1 MLTATSEFAFNGL
14 VEVSQVLGAGSR
26 RVEIGSRQADPSH
39 TFEALSHGY
48 DWPTC
53 SSDAFIAS
61 RLPREAIR
69 RLKMQGI
76 PGATM
81 MSFPLVRADE
91 APLLARP
98 FFAGGDP
105 GPLVGAF
112 AHVPE
117 LLAPAMS
124 LIGTV
129 YGPTALPTRLK
140 EIVVL
145 RTSVKNGCRYC
156 TDAHM
161 AAAADAGLSPAEL
174 CALRAEVPLPESFA
188 PSERAAI
195 AFAEALCDRPDSAL
209 GKLGAHF
216 EDHLI
221 VELTA
226 LVSVT
231 IFLNRFCTALGL
243 PTAAETR
250 QRVRELGFA

>member
-1 MLTATSEFAFNGL
+1 
-14 VEVSQVLGAGSR
+14 
-26 RVEIGSRQADPSH
+26 
-39 TFEALSHGY
+39 
-48 DWPTC
+48 
-53 SSDAFIAS
+53 
-61 RLPREAIR
+61 
-69 RLKMQGI
+69 
-76 PGATM
+76 M
-81 MSFPLVRADE
+81 MSFPLIRADE
-91 APLLARP
+91 APLLARL
-98 FFAGGDP
+98 FFADGDP

-124 LIGTV
+124 LVGTV

-156 TDAHM
+156 TDAHLV
-161 AAAADAGLSPAEL
+161 AADDAGLSHAEL
-174 CALRAEVPLPESFA
+174 CALRDESALPESFA

-195 AFAEALCDRPDSAL
+195 AFVEALCDRPDSAV
-209 GKLGAHF
+209 GMLGAHF

-226 LVSVT
+226 LASVT

-243 PTAAETR
+243 PTSSETL